1 MSATSSPATALGA
14 NHGYRFAGDSVHL
27 NAEVTLA
34 ASDLQ
39 DGSTWSLQLWAS
51 GAGFAERAPAG
62 VKVGE
67 FPLQPLAGCFSV
79 DACVAALPPAGH
91 DAFTMALMLV
101 SGDADG
107 NVEVRDLAIYPTPQY
122 FVQPTLSGAL
132 DCRIA
137 DGVAEI
143 VIESI
148 ANPRAVDNLSGTLAL
163 EIWALDSPYAGGA
176 WTGTPVAS
184 LVLGQLAGGEA
195 WSDCRYTVPAAGP
208 SDAALTV
215 MLREWTASGY
225 LTRDYRNLPVVAAA
239 ASAAAATV
247 PAAPAAAVTAPA
259 AAPAKPAAKKAVAKA
274 PAAAAQPATV
284 SVNAASVEELAA
296 LKGLSRAV
304 ATAIVAG
311 RPYASVAELL
321 RVKGLGPKLLEK
333 LGASLRV

>member
-1 MSATSSPATALGA
+1 VSATSSPATALGA

-67 FPLQPLAGCFSV
+67 FPLQPLPGCFNV

-101 SGDADG
+101 SGDTDG
-107 NVEVRDLAIYPTPQY
+107 GVEVRDLAIYPTPQY
-122 FVQPTLSGAL
+122 FVQPTLGGAL

-137 DGVAEI
+137 DGLAEI

-148 ANPRAVDNLSGTLAL
+148 ANPRAADNLSGTLAL
-163 EIWALDSPYAGGA
+163 EVWALDSPYAGGA

-195 WSDCRYTVPAAGP
+195 WSDCRYTVPAVDPAG
-208 SDAALTV
+208 AALTV

-225 LTRDYRNLPVVAAA
+225 LTRDYRNLPLVAAV
-239 ASAAAATV
+239 ASAAV
-247 PAAPAAAVTAPA
+247 APAPTAS
-259 AAPAKPAAKKAVAKA
+259 PAKPAAKKAAKA
-274 PAAAAQPATV
+274 PAVAAQAATV

-304 ATAIVAG
+304 AAAIVAG

>member
-67 FPLQPLAGCFSV
+67 FPLQPLPGCFNV

-101 SGDADG
+101 SGDTDG
-107 NVEVRDLAIYPTPQY
+107 GVEVRDLAIYPTPQY
-122 FVQPTLSGAL
+122 FVQPTLGGAL

-137 DGVAEI
+137 DGLAEI

-163 EIWALDSPYAGGA
+163 EVWALDSPYAGGA

-195 WSDCRYTVPAAGP
+195 WSDCRYTVPAVDPAG
-208 SDAALTV
+208 AALTV

-225 LTRDYRNLPVVAAA
+225 LTRDYRNLPLVAAV
-239 ASAAAATV
+239 ASAAV
-247 PAAPAAAVTAPA
+247 APAPTAS
-259 AAPAKPAAKKAVAKA
+259 PAKPAAKKAAKA
-274 PAAAAQPATV
+274 PAVAAQAATV

-304 ATAIVAG
+304 AAAIVAG
-311 RPYASVAELL
+311 RPYASVADLL

>member
-67 FPLQPLAGCFSV
+67 FPLQPLPGCFNV

-101 SGDADG
+101 SGDTDG
-107 NVEVRDLAIYPTPQY
+107 GVEVRDLAIYPTPQY
-122 FVQPTLSGAL
+122 FVQPTLGGAL

-137 DGVAEI
+137 DGFAEI

-163 EIWALDSPYAGGA
+163 EVWALDSPYAGGA

-195 WSDCRYTVPAAGP
+195 WSDCRYTVPAVDPAG
-208 SDAALTV
+208 AALTV

-225 LTRDYRNLPVVAAA
+225 LTRDYRNLPLVAAV
-239 ASAAAATV
+239 ASAAV
-247 PAAPAAAVTAPA
+247 APAPTAS
-259 AAPAKPAAKKAVAKA
+259 PAKPAAKKAAKA
-274 PAAAAQPATV
+274 PAVAAQAATV

-304 ATAIVAG
+304 AAAIVAG

>member
-1 MSATSSPATALGA
+1 MSAIPSPATALGA
-14 NHGYRFAGDSVHL
+14 NHGYRFVGDSVHL

-67 FPLQPLAGCFSV
+67 FPLQPLPGSFNV

-107 NVEVRDLAIYPTPQY
+107 GVEVRDLAIYPTPQY
-122 FVQPTLSGAL
+122 FVQPTLNGAL

-137 DGVAEI
+137 DGLAEI
-143 VIESI
+143 AIAGI
-148 ANPRAVDNLSGTLAL
+148 ANPRAADNLSGTLAL
-163 EIWALDSPYAGGA
+163 EVWALDSPYAGGA

-184 LVLGQLAGGEA
+184 LVLGQLAGGDA
-195 WSDCRYTVPAAGP
+195 WSDCRYTVPAVDPAG
-208 SDAALTV
+208 AALTV

-225 LTRDYRNLPVVAAA
+225 LTRDYRNLPGQTLATPPK
-239 ASAAAATV
+239 ASG
-247 PAAPAAAVTAPA
+247 
-259 AAPAKPAAKKAVAKA
+259 AKKAAAKKAAPVP
-274 PAAAAQPATV
+274 PAAVSINEATLDQ
-284 SVNAASVEELAA
+284 LAA
-296 LKGLSRAV
+296 VKGLSRAV
-304 ATAIVAG
+304 AAAIVAG
-311 RPYASVAELL
+311 RPYAAVADLL

-333 LGASLRV
+333 LGASLRA

>member
-51 GAGFAERAPAG
+51 SAGFAERAPAG

-67 FPLQPLAGCFSV
+67 FPLQPLPGCFNV

-101 SGDADG
+101 SGDTDG
-107 NVEVRDLAIYPTPQY
+107 GVEVRDLAIYPTPQY
-122 FVQPTLSGAL
+122 FVQPTLGGAL

-137 DGVAEI
+137 DGLAEI

-148 ANPRAVDNLSGTLAL
+148 ANPRAADNLSGTLAL
-163 EIWALDSPYAGGA
+163 EVWALDSPYAGGA

-195 WSDCRYTVPAAGP
+195 WSDCRYTVPAVDPAG
-208 SDAALTV
+208 AALTV

-225 LTRDYRNLPVVAAA
+225 LTRDYRNLPLVAAV
-239 ASAAAATV
+239 ASAAV
-247 PAAPAAAVTAPA
+247 APAPTAS
-259 AAPAKPAAKKAVAKA
+259 PAKPAAKKATKA
-274 PAAAAQPATV
+274 PAVAAQAATV

-304 ATAIVAG
+304 AAAIVAG
-311 RPYASVAELL
+311 RPYASVADLL

>member
-67 FPLQPLAGCFSV
+67 FPLQPLPGCFNV

-101 SGDADG
+101 SGDTDG
-107 NVEVRDLAIYPTPQY
+107 GVEVRDLAIYPTPQY
-122 FVQPTLSGAL
+122 FVQPTLGGAL

-137 DGVAEI
+137 DGLAEI

-148 ANPRAVDNLSGTLAL
+148 ANPRAADNLSGTLAL
-163 EIWALDSPYAGGA
+163 EVWALDSPYAGGA

-195 WSDCRYTVPAAGP
+195 WSDCRYTVPAVDPAG
-208 SDAALTV
+208 AALTV

-225 LTRDYRNLPVVAAA
+225 LTRDYRNLPLVAAV
-239 ASAAAATV
+239 ASAAV
-247 PAAPAAAVTAPA
+247 APAPTAS
-259 AAPAKPAAKKAVAKA
+259 PAKPAAKKAAKA
-274 PAAAAQPATV
+274 PAVAAQAATV

-304 ATAIVAG
+304 AAAIVAG

>member
-67 FPLQPLAGCFSV
+67 FPLQPLPGCFNV

-101 SGDADG
+101 SGDTDG
-107 NVEVRDLAIYPTPQY
+107 GVEVRDLAIYPTPQY
-122 FVQPTLSGAL
+122 FVQPTLGGAL

-137 DGVAEI
+137 DGLAEI

-148 ANPRAVDNLSGTLAL
+148 ANPRAADNLSGTLAL
-163 EIWALDSPYAGGA
+163 EVWALDSPYAGGA

-195 WSDCRYTVPAAGP
+195 WSDCRYTVPAVDPAG
-208 SDAALTV
+208 AALTV

-225 LTRDYRNLPVVAAA
+225 LTRDYHNLPLVAAV
-239 ASAAAATV
+239 ASAAV
-247 PAAPAAAVTAPA
+247 APAPTAS
-259 AAPAKPAAKKAVAKA
+259 PAKPAAKKAAKA
-274 PAAAAQPATV
+274 PAVAAQAATV

-304 ATAIVAG
+304 AAAIVAG